1 MILNKPLRRV
11 SSVLPAKSLHNTHVI
26 DWVELAADERH
37 RRRIVLTGKRGT
49 QLLLDLPQAAAL
61 RDGDGLVLDDG
72 SIVRV
77 DGKREPLV
85 EILTGAKSPPGAGQK
100 QCAAVGV
107 LLGGNNRALERAVHG
122 FGECIEALRPVE
134 RDHSIARVLLDQ
146 NGVFFHAEL
155 LTDDFSDSR
164 CDDHTLPSPIA
175 SRREA
180 YEK

>member
-85 EILTGAKSPPGAGQK
+85 EIIAESPQQLAQFAWQLGNRHTDVQVLGQRLRIRRDHVLEEMLRSLGAKLTPIEAVFEPEPGAYTHQH
-100 QCAAVGV
+100 
-107 LLGGNNRALERAVHG
+107 RHHG
-122 FGECIEALRPVE
+122 DE
-134 RDHSIARVLLDQ
+134 S
-146 NGVFFHAEL
+146 
-155 LTDDFSDSR
+155 
-164 CDDHTLPSPIA
+164 
-175 SRREA
+175 
-180 YEK
+180 